1 MDGRHPQRH
10 LSAVPVRI
18 VACAPGAPR
27 GATRS
32 CAIGHRATRRPC
44 APGAVGRASRKEPR
58 MRLSVVRG
66 ALPRVLILLIGLLLA
81 QCGTV
86 APETILSSDGADAVA
101 RIPHQDAVA
110 TLSDDGVRIWRL
122 ADHQLLRTLPTIG
135 YGWTLAVTPDA
146 RLIATQNADAITVWQ
161 LADGRAVWHVP
172 VTWSPYAYYS
182 PNVAFSPDGT
192 LLAGTPLSTT
202 VALWRASDGT
212 PLRRIELGQEHE
224 VTGIAFSPDGT
235 LLAIA
240 ADGVGV
246 TFWRVADGTPVRN
259 VHILAAGSVAFSP
272 DGRSMAVDNALYALP
287 GGQRLQS
294 VQVGDQINTVAFSPD
309 GQLVATGTGV
319 MISGTG
325 PKESLVRVMRVRDG
339 QLVGQFAGHEMP
351 VTGVT
356 FRADSRSV
364 IAVSIDSVRVW
375 PLPAP

>member
-66 ALPRVLILLIGLLLA
+66 ALPRVLILLAGLLLA
-81 QCGTV
+81 QCSLV

-110 TLSDDGVRIWRL
+110 TLSDDGVSIWRL
-122 ADHQLLRTLPTIG
+122 ADHQLLRTLPTISW
-135 YGWTLAVTPDA
+135 GWTLAVTPDA
-146 RLIATQNADAITVWQ
+146 RLIATQNEHAITVWQ

-172 VTWSPYAYYS
+172 ITWMEIDS

-192 LLAGTPLSTT
+192 LLAGAPLSTT
-202 VALWRASDGT
+202 VALWRTSDGT
-212 PLRRIELGQEHE
+212 PLRQIQLGQEHT
-224 VTGIAFSPDGT
+224 VTGMAFSPDGQ

-240 ADGVGV
+240 ANRVGV
-246 TFWRVADGTPVRN
+246 TFWRVADGTPVRGFS
-259 VHILAAGSVAFSP
+259 LPTLGSVAFSP

-294 VQVGDQINTVAFSPD
+294 VPVGDQVNTVAFSPD
-309 GQLVATGTGV
+309 GQLVATGTGL

-339 QLVGQFAGHEMP
+339 MVVAQFAGHEMP

-356 FRADSRSV
+356 FRADNRSV